1 MGGAGVKRAAARST
15 IVDRS
20 IGRQVRYTNERG
32 QGSEGCAD
40 MNEAANTRERGRFA
54 RKDDAYLAR
63 RRVDVATLVDVLIV
77 LRILQPNL
85 SGEGHLWRTE
95 GSCWRERGGAEEER
109 EV

>member
-1 MGGAGVKRAAARST
+1 
-15 IVDRS
+15 
-20 IGRQVRYTNERG
+20 
-32 QGSEGCAD
+32 